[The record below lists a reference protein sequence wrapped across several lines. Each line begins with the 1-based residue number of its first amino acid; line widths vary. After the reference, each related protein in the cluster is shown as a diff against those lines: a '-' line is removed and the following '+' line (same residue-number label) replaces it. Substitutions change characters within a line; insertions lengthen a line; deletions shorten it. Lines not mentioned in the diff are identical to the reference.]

1 MDEEENVR
9 PDVMFII
16 DVVLKTLENSEESCE
31 SIVSVII
38 VKRSILPI
46 YHSAN
51 NSYSIEIFWHTNT
64 YPLFFKKY
72 KPRSK

>member
-9 PDVMFII
+9 PDVMLVI
-16 DVVLKTLENSEESCE
+16 DVVLKTLENSEES
-31 SIVSVII
+31 SQAIVSVII

-51 NSYSIEIFWHTNT
+51 N
-64 YPLFFKKY
+64 
-72 KPRSK
+72 